1 MITDAQRQEAG
12 RLGRDLKMLAQA
24 MAMMAQARLSYGR
37 QGAWLSVGEIE

>member
-12 RLGRDLKMLAQA
+12 RLARDLKMLAQA

-37 QGAWLSVGEIE
+37 LGAWMTVDEIE